1 MLIVLRAGNNSLS
14 WFLLTL
20 NLTVFNF
27 ATLEEYYTGS
37 LDLPPMNGV
46 SDGSVLIIGLYLAIG
61 IVGSDKMALNV
72 RPGDWMHIEGIK
84 SMTPG

>member
-37 LDLPPMNGV
+37 RDLPPMNGV
-46 SDGSVLIIGLYLAIG
+46 SDGSVLIIGLYLALG

-72 RPGDWMHIEGIK
+72 RPGEWMHIEGIK